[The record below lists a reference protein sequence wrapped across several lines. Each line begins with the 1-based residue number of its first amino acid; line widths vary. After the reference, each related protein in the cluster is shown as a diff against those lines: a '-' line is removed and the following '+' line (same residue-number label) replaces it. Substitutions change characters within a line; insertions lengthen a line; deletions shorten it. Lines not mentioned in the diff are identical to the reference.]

1 MNEKNVRKSIRC
13 EFISLSNIYNGDFCN
28 NDKRL
33 KVTIFAKSSSID
45 IWQGTEWAPENR
57 CSDDRCSDNNDNE
70 IGHEYC
76 LFYQTSF
83 LLLTSLLIL
92 SFQREQMR
100 DLVLKAIHKDKSD
113 FVELFLEIGVN
124 ILWFCFELDR
134 FYSEVIYF
142 LFE

>member
-1 MNEKNVRKSIRC
+1 
-13 EFISLSNIYNGDFCN
+13 
-28 NDKRL
+28 
-33 KVTIFAKSSSID
+33 
-45 IWQGTEWAPENR
+45 
-57 CSDDRCSDNNDNE
+57 
-70 IGHEYC
+70 
-76 LFYQTSF
+76 
-83 LLLTSLLIL
+83 
-92 SFQREQMR
+92 MR

>member
-1 MNEKNVRKSIRC
+1 MFNWFPNVP
-13 EFISLSNIYNGDFCN
+13 
-28 NDKRL
+28 
-33 KVTIFAKSSSID
+33 V
-45 IWQGTEWAPENR
+45 P
-57 CSDDRCSDNNDNE
+57 
-70 IGHEYC
+70 YC